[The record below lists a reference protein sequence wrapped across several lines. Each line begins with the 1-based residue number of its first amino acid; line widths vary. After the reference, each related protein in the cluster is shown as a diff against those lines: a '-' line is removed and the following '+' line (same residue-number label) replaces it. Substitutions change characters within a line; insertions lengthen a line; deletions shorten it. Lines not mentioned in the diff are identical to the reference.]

1 MPGLEHPLGLGIE
14 TGGTASRWCLV
25 SAAGEVMARGD
36 VAPMTGHVFSE
47 ADHER
52 VRGIFAGLASE
63 LAGHGRPSAIVA
75 GVTGIGS
82 ASPTTAL
89 FARMLAGA
97 FQCAETSV
105 LVVDDMW
112 LGYRA
117 RFAPGEGIVVYAGTG
132 SIGYHLAAGG
142 EIIRAGGYGVLV
154 DDGGAATWIATEA
167 LRFVL
172 RREDEAPG
180 SGWST
185 VIGRALSAAVGGSSW
200 EAARVYIYGGDRGS
214 LGLLARA
221 VSAADEA
228 GDPEARRIFSGAGWE
243 LARLALALRGRV
255 GLKPVALAGRA
266 ITLSPAIAE
275 SFAASVAPPVLLA
288 DASPDVPAVA
298 ARLAVELAANPG
310 EGEPGTGR

>member
-1 MPGLEHPLGLGIE
+1 
-14 TGGTASRWCLV
+14 
-25 SAAGEVMARGD
+25 
-36 VAPMTGHVFSE
+36 MTGHVFSE
-47 ADHER
+47 ADQER
-52 VRGIFAGLASE
+52 VRSIFAE
-63 LAGHGRPSAIVA
+63 LAGQLSGLGQPSAIVA

-82 ASPTTAL
+82 ASSTTAL
-89 FARMLAGA
+89 FARILADA
-97 FQCAETSV
+97 FQCLETSV

-132 SIGYHLAAGG
+132 SIGYHLTVGG
-142 EIIRAGGYGVLV
+142 EIMRAGGYGVLV

-185 VIGRALSAAVGGSSW
+185 AIGRTLSEAVGGRSW
-200 EAARVYIYGGDRGS
+200 DAARVYIYGGDRGS

-221 VSAADEA
+221 VGVADEA
-228 GDPEARRIFSGAGWE
+228 GDTEARRIFAGAGRE

-266 ITLSPAIAE
+266 ITLSPAIAQ
-275 SFAASVAPPVLLA
+275 SFAASVAPPLLLA

-298 ARLAVELAANPG
+298 ARLAVELAAKH
-310 EGEPGTGR
+310 GR

>member
-1 MPGLEHPLGLGIE
+1 MPGFEPPLGLGIE

-52 VRGIFAGLASE
+52 VRSIFAE
-63 LAGHGRPSAIVA
+63 LAAQLADYGRPSAIVA

-82 ASPTTAL
+82 TSPTTAL
-89 FARMLAGA
+89 FTRMLADV
-97 FQCAETSV
+97 FQCVEKSV

-117 RFAPGEGIVVYAGTG
+117 RFAPGEGIVIYAGTG
-132 SIGYHLAAGG
+132 SIGYHLTAGG
-142 EIIRAGGYGVLV
+142 EIMRAGGYGMLV

-185 VIGRALSAAVGGSSW
+185 LIGRALSEAVGGSSW
-200 EAARVYIYGGDRGS
+200 DAARVSIYGGDRGS

-228 GDPEARRIFSGAGWE
+228 GDPEAQRIFARAGQE

-275 SFAASVAPPVLLA
+275 SFAAAVAPPVRLA

-310 EGEPGTGR
+310 RGEPGTGR

>member
-1 MPGLEHPLGLGIE
+1 MPGFEPPLGLGIE

-52 VRGIFAGLASE
+52 VRSIFADLAAQ
-63 LAGHGRPSAIVA
+63 LADHGRPSAIVA

-82 ASPTTAL
+82 ASQTTAL
-89 FARMLAGA
+89 FTRMLADV
-97 FQCAETSV
+97 FQCVEKSV

-117 RFAPGEGIVVYAGTG
+117 RFAPGEGIVIYAGTG
-132 SIGYHLAAGG
+132 SIGYHLTAGG
-142 EIIRAGGYGVLV
+142 EIMRAGGYGVLV

-172 RREDEAPG
+172 RREDEVPG

-185 VIGRALSAAVGGSSW
+185 LIGRALSEAVGGSSW
-200 EAARVYIYGGDRGS
+200 DAARVSIYGGDRGS

-221 VSAADEA
+221 VGAADEA
-228 GDPEARRIFSGAGWE
+228 GDPEAQRIFARAGQE

-275 SFAASVAPPVLLA
+275 SFAAAVAPPVRLA

-298 ARLAVELAANPG
+298 ARLAVEFAANPG
-310 EGEPGTGR
+310 RGEPGTGR